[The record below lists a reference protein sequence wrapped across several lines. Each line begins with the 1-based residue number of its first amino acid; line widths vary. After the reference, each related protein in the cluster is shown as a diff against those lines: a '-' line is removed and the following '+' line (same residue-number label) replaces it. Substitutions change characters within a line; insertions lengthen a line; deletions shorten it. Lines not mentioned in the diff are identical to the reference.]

1 MIPNPKKYSF
11 QMSCWQ
17 HHQRRWH
24 KTFTLMCKL
33 SKVHKRKYT
42 NPQSTKNIHS
52 KCQEHHYES
61 QILLTSVAIWKKR
74 VVTEFPEYFIKIGLV
89 WKCQVKFPSFHISHK
104 YAKLSCTR
112 VHISCCR
119 ILNWIDFAIVHEDG
133 KMRLFP
139 W

>member
-1 MIPNPKKYSF
+1 M
-11 QMSCWQ
+11 
-17 HHQRRWH
+17 
-24 KTFTLMCKL
+24 
-33 SKVHKRKYT
+33 
-42 NPQSTKNIHS
+42 
-52 KCQEHHYES
+52 
-61 QILLTSVAIWKKR
+61 
-74 VVTEFPEYFIKIGLV
+74 

-139 W
+139 WWVWWNLLNMTERCLYCLSLTHFLVMLNKTCTYWCTHYLFNNSVISSHLQVSQQLQTIWDAIVGKCHWDQILGTTVDKILRL